1 MRAARPLIAL
11 SVRLWA
17 SMVIAACAID
27 RLTAHASWRASSR
40 EGLRLVA
47 MRLDKVRLILLALL
61 VLFLALVWYD
71 GGREPQR
78 LIEQPVELPEGYP

>member
-1 MRAARPLIAL
+1 
-11 SVRLWA
+11 V
-17 SMVIAACAID
+17 
-27 RLTAHASWRASSR
+27 

-47 MRLDKVRLILLALL
+47 MRLTKIRLAMIALL

-78 LIEQPVELPEGYP
+78 LIEQPVELPEGLR